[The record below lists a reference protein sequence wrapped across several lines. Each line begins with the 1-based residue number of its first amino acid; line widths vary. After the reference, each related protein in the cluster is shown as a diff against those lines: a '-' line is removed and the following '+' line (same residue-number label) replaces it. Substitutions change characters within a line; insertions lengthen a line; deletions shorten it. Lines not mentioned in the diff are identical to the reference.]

1 MFHVEL
7 KTFVCNIVTNYYNCI
22 DYISFISYNILDL
35 IISPFSMKIHCSA
48 EQSNQF
54 YLVLFSLEMA
64 IF

>member
-35 IISPFSMKIHCSA
+35 IYLLILRQNVMLA
-48 EQSNQF
+48 TEQRAARRR
-54 YLVLFSLEMA
+54 ERKDA
-64 IF
+64 DT